1 MRKIILASHGSLAEG
16 VYSAI
21 RMILG
26 DCENITCYSLDH
38 YETPQDILQAV
49 TAAIDSDPDSDHI
62 ILCDIK
68 GGSVHNQLVTLC
80 TAERPNVRLVS
91 GVNLNL
97 ALELAVGDESM
108 ELSEVL
114 SEAMAVAKDNIQY
127 FDAGVLREE
136 LAKDVEGN
144 LW

>member
-1 MRKIILASHGSLAEG
+1 MHKIIMASHGSLAEG
-16 VYSAI
+16 VYSAV

-26 DCENITCYSLDH
+26 ECGNVSCYSLDH

-49 TAAIDSDPDSDHI
+49 TQAVDREPENQFT

-80 TAERPNVRLVS
+80 TAQRPNVRLVS
-91 GVNLNL
+91 GLNLNL
-97 ALELAVGDESM
+97 ALELAVADESADIN
-108 ELSEVL
+108 ETI
-114 SEAMAVAKDNIQY
+114 ADAITVAKDNIQY
-127 FDAGVLREE
+127 FDSEVLSRE
-136 LAKDVEGN
+136 LSQDVEGN